1 MKARLNRPPGLERR
15 SARWWAVSVAA
26 HTLLIAVLAQIVFRY
41 PIGQLVGI
49 RRQEPVRER
58 LHFIQLPASATESS
72 GSPSTAAPSP
82 GAAPAALRAPVDVPS
97 ALPAPVAP
105 DSSRS
110 QAAGGTGTGTG
121 GDGSGPATGV
131 MPRLPDARIAL
142 SPDAIGRVQRPT
154 VQQVDSIVELAIG
167 VVRDSLAIVAAQRR
181 PGDWTVKGKDGKVW
195 GWDPQGNIR
204 LGRFTIPGALLA
216 LLPLNMQSPVSPIEQ
231 RSLAYI
237 RRDILENAQRSINE
251 DEFRAAVKRIRE
263 RKERERRE
271 TQVAAEDP
279 QTP

>member
-58 LHFIQLPASATESS
+58 LHFIQLPAPATESS
-72 GSPSTAAPSP
+72 GGAPTAAPSP

-97 ALPAPVAP
+97 VLPAPVAP

-110 QAAGGTGTGTG
+110 QAAGGTGAGTG

-142 SPDAIGRVQRPT
+142 SPAAIGRVQRPT

-204 LGRFTIPGALLA
+204 LGKFTIPGALLA

-271 TQVAAEDP
+271 TQVATEDP
-279 QTP
+279 